1 MCAVR
6 CTNLINT
13 HSSASDM
20 DEEEED
26 EAVSPLFLRSGSQVW
41 ADLFFTSAPTSALDY
56 VAP

>member
-1 MCAVR
+1 
-6 CTNLINT
+6 
-13 HSSASDM
+13 M

-26 EAVSPLFLRSGSQVW
+26 DVASPLFLRSGSQVW